1 MKVDE
6 TGEFRA
12 ALLRLKK
19 KLSGPRL
26 VRQNPAVSV
35 ATLDQVD
42 EALRRLDDDS
52 YGICPGC
59 FLVIPRGQLL
69 MRPHADTCADCAG
82 RKRTPAPV
90 S

>member
-6 TGEFRA
+6 TGEFRS

-42 EALRRLDDDS
+42 EALRRLDDDTF
-52 YGICPGC
+52 GICAGC

-69 MRPHADTCADCAG
+69 MRPYADTCSDCAS
-82 RKRTPAPV
+82 RRRTPAPV

>member
-12 ALLRLKK
+12 ALLRMKK

-26 VRQNPAVSV
+26 VRQNPPVSV
-35 ATLDQVD
+35 ATLDQVN
-42 EALRRLDDDS
+42 EALRRLDDS
-52 YGICPGC
+52 YGVCTGC
-59 FLVIPRGQLL
+59 FMVIPRGQLL
-69 MRPHADTCADCAG
+69 MRPYADTCSDCAG

>member
-12 ALLRLKK
+12 ALLRMKE

-26 VRQNPAVSV
+26 VRQHPAVSV

-52 YGICPGC
+52 YGICAGC
-59 FLVIPRGQLL
+59 FLVIPRAQLL
-69 MRPHADTCADCAG
+69 MRPYADTCADCAG

>member
-1 MKVDE
+1 MRVDE
-6 TGEFRA
+6 SGEFRS

-26 VRQNPAVSV
+26 VRQNPPVSV
-35 ATLDQVD
+35 VTLDQVN

-52 YGICPGC
+52 YGVCTGC
-59 FLVIPRGQLL
+59 FMVIPRGQLL
-69 MRPHADTCADCAG
+69 MRPYADTCADCAG
-82 RKRTPAPV
+82 RKRTPARV